1 MLDARRDLFRAFVRD
16 HGVQSPLY
24 GALAARVA
32 EDDAT
37 LELLSAAKPGQ
48 DRPVLLFAA
57 VHDLLLEGVRHPLA
71 RSYPSV
77 GGHVDVDAAPAL
89 FLDFCRVHREA
100 VLGRIATRTV
110 QTNEVARAAY
120 LYAGLLETVG
130 EGPIHLVELGPSA
143 GLLLHLDRYAYDFG
157 AGLVGDVASRL
168 VLRPRML
175 GEARPQA
182 VRALPPLA
190 SRIGLDL
197 EPVDVRDEV
206 ATRWL
211 RACLFAD
218 ETERLA
224 RFDAAVAIARA
235 NEPLDFVVGDGCDTL
250 PGVIAA
256 LPPEGEVVVMHT
268 WTLTYFDRAMRARFL
283 ATLETLGAE
292 RPFTLLGAE
301 PPGVLRSLGFEG
313 DFEAGSAYLA
323 RLRFGPGGRDAKL
336 LARVHPHGAAIA
348 WGG

>member
-24 GALAARVA
+24 GAIAARVA
-32 EDDAT
+32 EDEPT

-48 DRPVLLFAA
+48 ARPVLLFAA
-57 VHDLLLEGVRHPLA
+57 VHELLLAGIAHPLA

-77 GGHVDVDAAPAL
+77 GGAVDLDAAPAL

-100 VLGRIATRTV
+100 VRERIATRTV

-130 EGPIHLVELGPSA
+130 EGPIHLVEIGPSA
-143 GLLLHLDRYAYDFG
+143 GLLLLLDRYGYDFG
-157 AGLVGDVASRL
+157 EGIVGERTSGL
-168 VLRPRML
+168 VLRPTL
-175 GEARPQA
+175 LADARPSTG
-182 VRALPPLA
+182 RTLPKIA
-190 SRIGLDL
+190 SRVGLDL
-197 EPVDVRDEV
+197 EPVDVRDEG

-218 ETERLA
+218 ELERLA

-235 NEPLDFVVGDGCDTL
+235 NEPLRFVVGDACETL
-250 PGVIAA
+250 PGVIEA
-256 LPPEGEVVVMHT
+256 LPEGGELVLMHT
-268 WTLTYFDRAMRARFL
+268 WALTYLDRPMRARFL
-283 ATLETLGAE
+283 ATLEAMAAV

-301 PPGVLRSLGFEG
+301 PPGVARALGFEG
-313 DFEAGSAYLA
+313 ELDAGSAYLT
-323 RLRFGPGGRDAKL
+323 RLRFGAAGRDATL
-336 LARVHPHGAAIA
+336 LARVHPHGATIA
-348 WGG
+348 WLA